1 MHVPVLLAEAI
12 EWLAPRPGA
21 CFLDATLG
29 GGGHAEALLERIG
42 PDGRLIGLDADPG
55 AVERARG
62 RLAGFGKRFEAV
74 QSRFSR
80 LRSVAA
86 ARGIETVDGVL
97 MDLGVSSD
105 QIDEPAR
112 GFSFREDGPLD
123 MRMDPLEPVTAADL
137 VARLDERELA
147 DLLWRYGEEPRSRR
161 IARRIVETR
170 ERAPLRTTRELA
182 DLVAQARGGR
192 PRPGLHPATQTFQAL
207 RIAVN
212 REMDELSAGLE
223 QAAGLLRPGGRMA
236 VIAFHSLEDREVK
249 NFFRDHEGRRE
260 SLPGGGERIL
270 RADPPMRAL
279 TRRPVRPGAE
289 ECARNSRARCAR
301 LRAAERSA

>member
-42 PDGRLIGLDADPG
+42 PTGRVVGLDADPQ
-55 AVERARG
+55 AVERTRG
-62 RLAGFGKRFEAV
+62 RLARFGERFVAV
-74 QSRFSR
+74 HARFSS
-80 LRSVAA
+80 LRSVAE
-86 ARGIETVDGVL
+86 ARGIEAVDGVL

-105 QIDEPAR
+105 QIDEAAR
-112 GFSFREDGPLD
+112 GFSFREEGPLD
-123 MRMDPLEPVTAADL
+123 MRMDPGEPGTAADL
-137 VARLDERELA
+137 VAGLGERELA

-161 IARRIVETR
+161 IARRIVQAR
-170 ERAPLRTTRELA
+170 ERAPVRTTRELA
-182 DLVAQARGGR
+182 GLVAEARGGR

-212 REMDELSAGLE
+212 REMEELSAGLE
-223 QAAGLLRPGGRMA
+223 QAAGLLRPGGRMV
-236 VIAFHSLEDREVK
+236 VIAFHSLEDRAVK
-249 NFFRDHEGRRE
+249 TFFRDHAGRRE
-260 SLPGGGERIL
+260 SLPGGGEQVR
-270 RADPPMRAL
+270 RADPPLCAL
-279 TRRPVRPGAE
+279 TRRPVRPGDE

-301 LRAAERSA
+301 LRAAERSL